1 MTALTAPDAPHG
13 TGEGALDNP
22 VWSCLTT
29 RYAHLALGNALAL
42 RFHPDY
48 SPLSAVRGGRPEN
61 VAALLSRV
69 DAGNELSITVVEVGD
84 VPAHWE
90 ILGRLRLVQMIRRER
105 APLPMSRDD
114 VAVLGGGDVD
124 DMLALV
130 ELTHPGPFRRRTVE
144 LGTFV
149 GIRRDG
155 RLLAMA
161 GERMWIGNHREV
173 SAVCTHPDAQGKG
186 LARTLMAHVINR
198 MLAAGQT
205 PFLHVLSSNERAIST
220 YEGLGFVR
228 RTEIAL
234 TRAQR
239 IA

>member
-1 MTALTAPDAPHG
+1 MQAVAPLDAS
-13 TGEGALDNP
+13 EVALDNP
-22 VWSCLTT
+22 VWSCLTS
-29 RYAHLALGNALAL
+29 RYAHLALGDARAL
-42 RFHPDY
+42 RFQSDY
-48 SPLSAVRGGRPEN
+48 SPLSAVRDARPEN
-61 VAALLSRV
+61 VAALLATV
-69 DAGNELSITVVEVGD
+69 VAAEELSITAVDVGA

-90 ILGRLRLVQMIRRER
+90 VVGRLRLVQMIRRER
-105 APLPMSRDD
+105 EPLPKPRDD
-114 VAVLGGGDVD
+114 VAALGSDDVD

-144 LGTFV
+144 LGNFV
-149 GIRRDG
+149 GIRHDG

-161 GERMWIGNHREV
+161 GERMWIGDHREV

-186 LARTLMAHVINR
+186 LARTLMAHVVNR
-198 MLAAGQT
+198 MLATGQT
-205 PFLHVLSSNERAIST
+205 PFLHVLSTNERAIAT

-239 IA
+239 VA

>member
-1 MTALTAPDAPHG
+1 LSAG
-13 TGEGALDNP
+13 TGERAESALDNP
-22 VWSCLTT
+22 VWSCLASNC
-29 RYAHLALGNALAL
+29 AHLALGNTLAL

-48 SPLSAVRGGRPEN
+48 SPLSAVREARAEH
-61 VAALLSRV
+61 VAALLALV
-69 DAGNELSITVVEVGD
+69 HAEEELSITAVDVGD
-84 VPAHWE
+84 VPPHWE
-90 ILGRLRLVQMIRRER
+90 IIGRLRLVQMIRRGES
-105 APLPMSRDD
+105 PLPMSGD
-114 VAVLGGGDVD
+114 AVTVLSPDDVD

-144 LGTFV
+144 LGRYF

-161 GERMWIGNHREV
+161 GERMWIGDHREV
-173 SAVCTHPDAQGKG
+173 SAVCTHPDAQGQG
-186 LARTLMAHVINR
+186 LARTLMAHVING

-205 PFLHVLSSNERAIST
+205 PFLHVLSTNARAITT
-220 YEGLGFVR
+220 YEGLGFAR

-234 TRAQR
+234 TRARR

>member
-1 MTALTAPDAPHG
+1 MREPTD
-13 TGEGALDNP
+13 ESALDNP

-29 RYAHLALGNALAL
+29 RFAHLALGDSRAL
-42 RFHPDY
+42 RFQSDF
-48 SPLSAVRGGRPEN
+48 SPLSAVRDARPEN
-61 VAALLSRV
+61 VAALLAPVES
-69 DAGNELSITVVEVGD
+69 GEELSITAVEVGE
-84 VPAHWE
+84 VPAQWE

-105 APLPMSRDD
+105 APLPTSSDA
-114 VAVLGGGDVD
+114 VASLGANDVD

-130 ELTHPGPFRRRTVE
+130 ELTHPGPFRQRTVE
-144 LGTFV
+144 LGRFI

-155 RLLAMA
+155 NLLAMA
-161 GERMWIGNHREV
+161 GERMWIGDHREV
-173 SAVCTHPDAQGKG
+173 SAVCTHPDAQGQG
-186 LARTLMAHVINR
+186 LARTLMAHVING

-205 PFLHVLSSNERAIST
+205 PFLHVLSTNERAIAT

-239 IA
+239 IS

>member
-1 MTALTAPDAPHG
+1 MPAPAA
-13 TGEGALDNP
+13 ESLLDNP
-22 VWSCLTT
+22 VWSCLTS
-29 RYAHLALGNALAL
+29 RYAHLALGDACAL

-48 SPLSAVRGGRPEN
+48 SPLSAVREGRPEN
-61 VAALLSRV
+61 VAALLALV
-69 DAGNELSITVVEVGD
+69 DAGDELSITVVEVGD

-114 VAVLGGGDVD
+114 VAVLGVDDVD

-144 LGTFV
+144 LGKFV

-161 GERMWIGNHREV
+161 GERMWIGDHREV
-173 SAVCTHPDAQGKG
+173 SAVCTHPDAQGRG

-198 MLAAGQT
+198 MLAANQT
-205 PFLHVLSSNERAIST
+205 PFLHVLSSNERAIAT
-220 YEGLGFVR
+220 YEGLGFAR

-239 IA
+239 VA

>member
-1 MTALTAPDAPHG
+1 MQAVAPLDAS
-13 TGEGALDNP
+13 EVALDNP
-22 VWSCLTT
+22 VWSCLTS
-29 RYAHLALGNALAL
+29 RYAHLALGDARAL
-42 RFHPDY
+42 RFQSDY
-48 SPLSAVRGGRPEN
+48 SPLSAVRDARPEN
-61 VAALLSRV
+61 VAALLATV
-69 DAGNELSITVVEVGD
+69 VAAEELSITAVEVGA

-90 ILGRLRLVQMIRRER
+90 IVGRLRLVQMIRRER
-105 APLPMSRDD
+105 EPLPKPRDD
-114 VAVLGGGDVD
+114 VAALGSDDVD

-144 LGTFV
+144 LGNFV
-149 GIRRDG
+149 GIRHDG

-161 GERMWIGNHREV
+161 GERMWIGDHREV

-186 LARTLMAHVINR
+186 LARTLMAHVVNR
-198 MLAAGQT
+198 MLATGQT
-205 PFLHVLSSNERAIST
+205 PFLHVLSTNERAIAT

-239 IA
+239 VA

>member
-1 MTALTAPDAPHG
+1 MRDQADETL
-13 TGEGALDNP
+13 LDNP
-22 VWSCLTT
+22 VWSCLTS
-29 RYAHLALGNALAL
+29 RYAHLALGDARAL
-42 RFHPDY
+42 RFQADY
-48 SPLSAVRGGRPEN
+48 SPLSAVREARPEN
-61 VAALLSRV
+61 VAALLATV
-69 DAGNELSITVVEVGD
+69 DAAEELSITAVEVGE

-90 ILGRLRLVQMIRRER
+90 IVGRLRLVQMIRRER
-105 APLPMSRDD
+105 IPLPASRDD
-114 VAVLGGGDVD
+114 VTALGSRDFD

-144 LGTFV
+144 LGNFA

-161 GERMWIGNHREV
+161 GERMWIGDYREV

-186 LARTLMAHVINR
+186 LARALMAHVVNR

-205 PFLHVLSSNERAIST
+205 PFLHVLSSNERAIAT

-239 IA
+239 NA

>member
-1 MTALTAPDAPHG
+1 MPARADEAP
-13 TGEGALDNP
+13 LDNP
-22 VWSCLTT
+22 VWSCLTSQ
-29 RYAHLALGNALAL
+29 YAHLALGDARAL
-42 RFHPDY
+42 RFRSDY
-48 SPLSAVRGGRPEN
+48 SPLSAVRGARPEH
-61 VAALLSRV
+61 VAALLASV
-69 DAGNELSITVVEVGD
+69 VAAEELSITAVDVGD

-90 ILGRLRLVQMIRRER
+90 IAGRLRLVQMIRRDR
-105 APLPMSRDD
+105 APLPASRDAV
-114 VAVLGGGDVD
+114 VALGGSDVD

-144 LGTFV
+144 LGNFV

-161 GERMWIGNHREV
+161 GERMWIGDYREV

-186 LARTLMAHVINR
+186 LARTLMAHVVNR

-205 PFLHVLSSNERAIST
+205 PFLHVLSTNERAIAT